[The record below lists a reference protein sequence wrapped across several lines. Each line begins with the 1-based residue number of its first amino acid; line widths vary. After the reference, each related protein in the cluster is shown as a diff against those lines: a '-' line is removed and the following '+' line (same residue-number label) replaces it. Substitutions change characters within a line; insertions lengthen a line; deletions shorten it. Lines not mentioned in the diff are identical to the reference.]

1 MSLISNW
8 AARDKL
14 LVRVNLFP
22 WRVRI
27 LEEEKRQSP
36 SIPDLSKFFVF
47 NPLHSLRFPAY
58 NLMHIKKKDLD
69 GILNDDASSVFQ
81 DDEIL
86 RSLKTTIL
94 IFHPLIS
101 IFIAILLLSIRQFR
115 YLITRN
121 QARLRSN

>member
-1 MSLISNW
+1 
-8 AARDKL
+8 
-14 LVRVNLFP
+14 
-22 WRVRI
+22 
-27 LEEEKRQSP
+27 
-36 SIPDLSKFFVF
+36 
-47 NPLHSLRFPAY
+47 
-58 NLMHIKKKDLD
+58 MHIKKKDLD